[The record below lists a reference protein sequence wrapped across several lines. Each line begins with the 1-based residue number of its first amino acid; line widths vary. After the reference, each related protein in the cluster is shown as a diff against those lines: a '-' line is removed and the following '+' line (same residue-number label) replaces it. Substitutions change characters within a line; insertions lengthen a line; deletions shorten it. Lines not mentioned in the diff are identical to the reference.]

1 MNITVI
7 GAGSWG
13 TTIADLVARNG
24 FPVKLWV
31 RRAEQLDALQQS
43 GINERYLPGKVLA
56 SSIEYIID
64 IGAAVS
70 TADVVFLAVPSHTL
84 RGVLREIKE
93 FIQSSTIIVSAI
105 KGIEVDTLQRMSEV
119 IAAVLPDNPL
129 AILSGPNIA
138 KEIAAGLPAAAVVA
152 AKDLS
157 VSQSVQQLLVADN
170 FRVYTAT
177 DIVGV
182 ELGGALKNVMAIGAG
197 IVSQLALG
205 DNLRATFITRGLAE
219 MIRMGAALGADKQTF
234 SGLSGLGDL
243 IVTCTSVNSR
253 NFSAGRMLA
262 QGFSVEEINEKLQ
275 MIAEGIKTTLAAK
288 QLAEK
293 YNVEMPI
300 IEAAHQ
306 IIYEQVAPLQ
316 ALQQLMARDKK
327 AETE

>member
-31 RRAEQLDALQQS
+31 RRAEQLAAIKTT
-43 GINERYLPGKVLA
+43 GENERYLPGKALA
-56 SSIEYIID
+56 PAIEYTDD
-64 IGAAVS
+64 IGDAVRA
-70 TADVVFLAVPSHTL
+70 ADVIFLVVPSHTL
-84 RGVLREIKE
+84 RGVLRKLVP
-93 FIQSSTIIVSAI
+93 FIQSSAIVVSAI
-105 KGIEVDTLQRMSEV
+105 KGVETDSLQLMSQV
-119 IAAVLPDNPL
+119 IASVIPNNPL
-129 AILSGPNIA
+129 AVLSGPNIA
-138 KEIAAGLPAAAVVA
+138 KEIAGGLPAAAVVA
-152 AKDLS
+152 AANIAIGE
-157 VSQSVQQLLVADN
+157 QVQQLLVSDY

-197 IVSQLALG
+197 IISELALG

-219 MIRMGAALGADKQTF
+219 MIRMGVALGADKQTF

-243 IVTCTSVNSR
+243 IVTCTSIHSR

-262 QGFSVEEINEKLQ
+262 QGRGIDEINEKLK
-275 MIAEGIKTTLAAK
+275 MVAEGIKTTLAAK
-288 QLAEK
+288 QLAEQ

-300 IEAAHQ
+300 VAAAHQ
-306 IIYEQVAPLQ
+306 VIYEHIEPIM
-316 ALQQLMARDKK
+316 ALQQLMARSKK